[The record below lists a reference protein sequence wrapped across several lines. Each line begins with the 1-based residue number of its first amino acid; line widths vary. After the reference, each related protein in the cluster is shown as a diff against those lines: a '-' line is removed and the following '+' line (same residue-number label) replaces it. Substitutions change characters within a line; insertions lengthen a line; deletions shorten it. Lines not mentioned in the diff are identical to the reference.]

1 LGLARHILRSTTYGA
16 IDAREASIAKHVPYL
31 RHVAEDMLK
40 TKDGHYLMV
49 VKIGG
54 YCFQTADQAEI
65 DMRLSARNTLIR
77 AMNDSRFAVYCHTIR
92 RGSAPRSAARSTIS
106 SARN

>member
-1 LGLARHILRSTTYGA
+1 
-16 IDAREASIAKHVPYL
+16 
-31 RHVAEDMLK
+31 MLK
-40 TKDGHYLMV
+40 TKDGHHLMGI
-49 VKIGG
+49 KIGG

-92 RGSAPRSAARSTIS
+92 REVRPEITGSFDNFFCDEFNRRRRETRAPSFRR
-106 SARN
+106 

>member
-1 LGLARHILRSTTYGA
+1 MT
-16 IDAREASIAKHVPYL
+16 EPV
-31 RHVAEDMLK
+31 EDMLK
-40 TKDGHYLMV
+40 TKDGHHLMV
-49 VKIGG
+49 IKIGG

-92 RGSAPRSAARSTIS
+92 REVRPEIAGSFDGA
-106 SARN
+106 